1 MFAWR
6 RFTCARWPAAQVLCC
21 ATTLASVAAYRNRLD
36 IRRISGSPL
45 AKRSQRISQRAPES
59 RDGIFDLRGYLA
71 EIDTGDDPI
80 RLQFLELLDQN
91 LVTDAPDGPS
101 QLAITTGP
109 TGQMVEDQRLPFGS
123 EHKQGG
129 IQAAGKASLF
139 HLQAILELVLTK
151 RCILEAKNASPY
163 VGDHHH
169 SRIED
174 AMSRLEGK
182 IAVIT
187 GANSGIGLASAKR
200 FVAEGAHVYIT
211 GRRQEELD
219 KAIQAVGAGVTAVQV
234 DVSNLEDLDR
244 LFAKVRSDH
253 GRIDVL
259 FANAGLGATEPLGK
273 ITESAYDLVFGVNVK
288 GTIFTVQKGL
298 PLMGDGG
305 SIILTGS
312 TTASMGT
319 PAFSI
324 YSASKAAIRNLARS
338 WTLDLKGTGMR
349 VNVLSPGAAA
359 TPGLLRALERT
370 GHKDAMIAGLIEQS
384 PLGRMAEPDDIADV
398 ALFLAS
404 DASRSMTGSE
414 IFADG
419 GMAQG

>member
-1 MFAWR
+1 
-6 RFTCARWPAAQVLCC
+6 
-21 ATTLASVAAYRNRLD
+21 
-36 IRRISGSPL
+36 
-45 AKRSQRISQRAPES
+45 
-59 RDGIFDLRGYLA
+59 
-71 EIDTGDDPI
+71 
-80 RLQFLELLDQN
+80 
-91 LVTDAPDGPS
+91 
-101 QLAITTGP
+101 
-109 TGQMVEDQRLPFGS
+109 
-123 EHKQGG
+123 
-129 IQAAGKASLF
+129 
-139 HLQAILELVLTK
+139 LVLTK
-151 RCILEAKNASPY
+151 NCILEERNASPY
-163 VGDHHH
+163 LRFTIKH
-169 SRIED
+169 ED

-200 FVAEGAHVYIT
+200 FVAEGAKVYIT

-219 KAIQAVGAGVTAVQV
+219 KAIQAIGTDVTAVQG

-259 FANAGLGATEPLGK
+259 FANAGLGAQEPLGK
-273 ITESAYDLVFGVNVK
+273 ITVQSFDLVFGVNVK

-298 PLMGDGG
+298 PLMRDGG

-312 TTASMGT
+312 TTGSMGT

-338 WTLDLKGTGMR
+338 WTLDLKGTGIR
-349 VNVLSPGAAA
+349 VNVLSPGATA
-359 TPGLLRALERT
+359 TPGLLNGLART
-370 GHKDAMIAGLIEQS
+370 GQKDAMIAGLIEQT
-384 PLGRMAEPDDIADV
+384 PLGRMADPDDIADV

-404 DASRSMTGSE
+404 DDSRTMTGSE

-419 GMAQG
+419 GMAQV